1 MHPDHSS
8 RPHLTRLL
16 GAMSKPSTAVCI
28 RKLTAVLLRECILYN
43 EFNGNGR
50 WSLPKPMLSTIVMS
64 NGARTAVL
72 RGRSYLVKGVAWDLI
87 GSLIVSQT
95 DNETVVIKAMVHSFH
110 S

>member
-1 MHPDHSS
+1 MELAETH
-8 RPHLTRLL
+8 
-16 GAMSKPSTAVCI
+16 AFYV
-28 RKLTAVLLRECILYN
+28 
-43 EFNGNGR
+43 FNTGEAFAR
-50 WSLPKPMLSTIVMS
+50 IVMS